1 MTQATI
7 PARRK
12 HIYVYT
18 LLLLVPFFIAAYKPG
33 LAHKSQATTR
43 AAEVNKLADTLFQ

>member
-1 MTQATI
+1 MTRATI

-18 LLLLVPFFIAAYKPG
+18 LLVLATALIAMVKPIPS
-33 LAHKSQATTR
+33 AKMPENTR
-43 AAEVNKLADTLFQ
+43 AAEVNKLANTLFP

>member
-1 MTQATI
+1 MTRATI

-18 LLLLVPFFIAAYKPG
+18 LLLLVPVFIAAYKPSR
-33 LAHKSQATTR
+33 AHKTEATTR
-43 AAEVNKLADTLFQ
+43 ATEVNKLADTLFQ